1 MPLALRL
8 FLIALWGLF
17 AFLGYRRGLFASLKG
32 LARLLVSVGIPALLC
47 RPFAAYLDEHYVYP
61 LVYDRVSARLHGVAE
76 DLTDATEEGISQLTD
91 RLPPLL
97 RPYVNLRPAIPYE
110 DMANEWSHTASQ
122 GISDAL
128 SMLLAFALLFAVTYL
143 LVTLLLHLLER
154 VVRLPVI
161 RTADRA
167 LGLLVGGITGFL
179 AVALMYGL
187 WERVLIL
194 LMPLAGG

>member
-17 AFLGYRRGLFASLKG
+17 AYIGYRRGLFASLKG
-32 LARLLVSVGIPALLC
+32 LVRILMSLGIPALFYHPL
-47 RPFAAYLDEHYVYP
+47 AAYLDEHYVYP

-97 RPYVNLRPAIPYE
+97 RPYANLRPAIPYE
-110 DMANEWSHTASQ
+110 DMADEWAHTVSQ
-122 GISDAL
+122 SISDAL
-128 SMLLAFALLFAVTYL
+128 SVLLASVLLFAVTYL
-143 LVTLLLHLLER
+143 LVTLLLRLAER

-167 LGLLVGGITGFL
+167 LGLLVGGVTGFF
-179 AVALMYGL
+179 AVAVLYGL
-187 WERVLIL
+187 WERIL
-194 LMPLAGG
+194 TLLLPLAGG